1 MVQSFLSNT
10 AIPKNPKPIQS
21 CKMCAGTK
29 LQGNNQ
35 GFMQVQKH
43 KHRKSIEESGPRPFK
58 QAEGICH
65 NTPDHL
71 FM

>member
-1 MVQSFLSNT
+1 MAQSFLSNT
-10 AIPKNPKPIQS
+10 AIPKNLKPIQS
-21 CKMCAGTK
+21 CKLGAGTK
-29 LQGNNQ
+29 LQEDNQ

-43 KHRKSIEESGPRPFK
+43 KHRKSIEASRPFK

-71 FM
+71 LM